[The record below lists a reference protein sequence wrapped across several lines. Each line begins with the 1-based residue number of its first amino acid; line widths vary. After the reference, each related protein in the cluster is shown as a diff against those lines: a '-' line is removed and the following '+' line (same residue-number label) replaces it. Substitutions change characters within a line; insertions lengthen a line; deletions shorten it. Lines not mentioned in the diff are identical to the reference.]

1 MATREEN
8 LKKINVQL
16 EQLSDEEL
24 DNVAGGTYLESADD
38 AKKFQKLGVKIYD
51 NDIIGIPVLTHNE
64 FVKLRD
70 AFNKYGVTIKD
81 KGGLVNGNE
90 YYINDKLVTREEAW
104 KHIEKQFQKIFCHK
118 IKFPA
123 YNKMTEI

>member
-1 MATREEN
+1 MSTREEN
-8 LKKINVQL
+8 LKKINDEL

-81 KGGLVNGNE
+81 NGGLAKGNE

-104 KHIEKQFQKIFCHK
+104 KHIEKQF
-118 IKFPA
+118 
-123 YNKMTEI
+123 

>member
-8 LKKINVQL
+8 LKKINDEL

-24 DNVAGGTYLESADD
+24 ENVAGSTYLESADD
-38 AKKFQKLGVKIYD
+38 AKKFQEHGVKIYD
-51 NDIIGIPVLTHNE
+51 HDIIGIPILTHGE

-70 AFNKYGVTIKD
+70 TFNKYGVTIKD

-90 YYINDKLVTREEAW
+90 YYINDKLVSREEAW
-104 KHIEKQFQKIFCHK
+104 KHIESQFKK
-118 IKFPA
+118 
-123 YNKMTEI
+123 